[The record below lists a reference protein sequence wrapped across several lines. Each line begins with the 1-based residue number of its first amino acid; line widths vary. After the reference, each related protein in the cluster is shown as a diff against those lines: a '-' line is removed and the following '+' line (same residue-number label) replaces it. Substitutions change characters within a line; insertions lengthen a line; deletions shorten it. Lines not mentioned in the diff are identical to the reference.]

1 MILLSESKI
10 DYKYSNIYNRI
21 DNLEPLEGT
30 FLFLMKKLISSRN
43 SIYHIRYI
51 KYKNFISSFS
61 RLLIIFLISRISQS
75 KIVWTCH
82 NIYEHN
88 IPSKRANIILRLFI
102 TTIVS
107 DIIVF
112 HEDLLK
118 YLPKNSLKK
127 TTVACFGDFKSF
139 IENQKVINNDFKDKY
154 HKWLKSK
161 KSSYP
166 NIVSISAAK
175 KNNLKLLIDGVA
187 NTQINTLI
195 IAPNSK
201 IEVPKEASNIFIYR
215 NFVFSEVKTILNT
228 KNNFIGFIGHENISV
243 PTSLYMYAS
252 YKIPIIAFNIEPV
265 NSIITMYQLGISIK
279 NPQELEKAYYTILD
293 NYDTYVENVLFFL
306 KENSWEKSALV
317 HRDIFI

>member
-30 FLFLMKKLISSRN
+30 FLFLIKKLISRRN

-102 TTIVS
+102 TTIS
-107 DIIVF
+107 SNIIVF

-154 HKWLKSK
+154 RSWLKSK
-161 KSSYP
+161 NSSYP

-175 KNNLKLLIDGVA
+175 KNNLKLLIDGVT
-187 NTQINTLI
+187 NKDINCLI
-195 IAPNSK
+195 IN
-201 IEVPKEASNIFIYR
+201 PKSTFDYKELGNNIFFYKK
-215 NFVFSEVKTILNT
+215 FVYGDINNILNT
-228 KNNFIGFIGHENISV
+228 KSKIIGYVGHDNISV

-252 YKIPIIAFNIEPV
+252 YKIPILAFNIEPV
-265 NSIITMYQLGISIK
+265 NSIITKYQLGISIK
-279 NPQELEKAYYTILD
+279 NPLELEKAYYTILD
-293 NYDTYVENVLFFL
+293 NYDTYVKNVLFFL

-317 HRDIFI
+317 HRNIFI